1 MVSPYQDPVLKSTSL
16 KWTIYDDQS
25 GRIHPH
31 EPLERYTPGGFHPV
45 ALGDTFKDGCYVVR
59 HKLGYGGFSTVWL
72 ASNEQN
78 PESTHR
84 YVAIKIKSSSSSN
97 MGIDADPEVVR
108 LIKLEEHY
116 LQGRQDK
123 PRPFV
128 QLLDRFIHEGPNGR
142 HNCLVTELLGPS
154 LASVCSLY
162 AEIEQFLRPETI
174 MRASKQLLYDIS
186 AANIAFTCKSL
197 LEDEDDDLLDLL
209 SEVYVAKPWPD
220 KTLPSPH
227 LPNQL
232 VQTAK
237 WRLWEDETEED
248 IRLVDWGSA
257 FAFSETVS
265 LEAMAQ
271 PVDLR
276 APETFFIGKFDY
288 RHDIWRTGCVMY
300 MLFYQQNP
308 FWVYSAD
315 NHFYLSRMMRKLGPL
330 PESWLPRL
338 TELRKESGYA
348 EGDDKQY
355 DIVRGD
361 SQLICDTFEPRR
373 QAIILEF
380 SRDDPKYEPDE
391 HTGYDF
397 EALKSLR
404 RPMLA
409 LLPFE
414 PKHRATVRDSLEM
427 IEWIDHRRED
437 VGGDVHKEGEDDDRE
452 EDKGESGRS
461 RKDRRK

>member
-1 MVSPYQDPVLKSTSL
+1 MAASDNGPELTSTVVN
-16 KWTIYDDQS
+16 WTLYDDQS

-31 EPLERYTPGGFHPV
+31 EPLERYTLGGFHPV
-45 ALGDTFKDGCYVVR
+45 ALGDVFKDGRYVVR

-72 ASNEQN
+72 ASDEQDR
-78 PESTHR
+78 ESTHR

-108 LIKLEEHY
+108 LIKLEERY
-116 LQGRQDK
+116 FQGRQDK

-162 AEIEQFLRPETI
+162 AEIGQLLRPETI
-174 MRASKQLLYDIS
+174 LRASNQLLHGVDFIHQAGLAHGGNRIPLHFQPVIELTGMTHSDIS
-186 AANIAFTCKSL
+186 AANFAFTCKSL
-197 LEDEDDDLLDLL
+197 VEDEDDDLLDLL

-220 KTLPSPH
+220 KTLPTPH
-227 LPNQL
+227 LPKQL

-237 WRLWEDETEED
+237 WRLWEDEAEED

-257 FAFSETVS
+257 FAVSQTVS
-265 LEAMAQ
+265 LESMAQ

-315 NHFYLSRMMRKLGPL
+315 SNFYLSRMIRKLGPL

-338 TELRKESGYA
+338 TELRKESEYA
-348 EGDDKQY
+348 EAD
-355 DIVRGD
+355 
-361 SQLICDTFEPRR
+361 
-373 QAIILEF
+373 
-380 SRDDPKYEPDE
+380 
-391 HTGYDF
+391 
-397 EALKSLR
+397 
-404 RPMLA
+404 
-409 LLPFE
+409 
-414 PKHRATVRDSLEM
+414 
-427 IEWIDHRRED
+427 
-437 VGGDVHKEGEDDDRE
+437 GE
-452 EDKGESGRS
+452 
-461 RKDRRK
+461 